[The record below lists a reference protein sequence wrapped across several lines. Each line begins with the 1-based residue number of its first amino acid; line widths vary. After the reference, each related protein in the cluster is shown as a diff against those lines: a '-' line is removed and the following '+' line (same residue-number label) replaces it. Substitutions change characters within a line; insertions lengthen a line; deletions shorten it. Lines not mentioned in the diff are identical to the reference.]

1 MRQWETKE
9 GQALPNQSQ
18 DRLFQGG
25 ALLAEGREPSGARRE
40 PSGIGFQAIHRIS
53 T

>member
-9 GQALPNQSQ
+9 GQALPNQSRA
-18 DRLFQGG
+18 RLLQGG
-25 ALLAEGREPSGARRE
+25 VFLAEGREPSGARRE
-40 PSGIGFQAIHRIS
+40 PSGIGFQAKRRIS